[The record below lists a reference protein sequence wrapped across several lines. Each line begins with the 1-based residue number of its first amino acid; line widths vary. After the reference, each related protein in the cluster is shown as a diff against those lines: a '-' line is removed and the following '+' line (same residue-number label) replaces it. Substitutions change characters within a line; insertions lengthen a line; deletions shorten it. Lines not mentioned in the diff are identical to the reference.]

1 MQQHARPACAQYHRQ
16 RTGGCSHGR
25 QVDQRHA
32 HGFFCPCIR
41 AGFAVDIAQEPVITK
56 TTAATAGAALAL
68 TVVFNLHADR
78 ETHQRANIRRQGT
91 VRRRHQDQFINTGQ
105 AGRDFLHAFIRRASH
120 FVHATQ
126 DVQLLFAAHAL
137 QRVDAGIERSV
148 LHFTQ
153 RFHPSVARIAHNGS
167 RRLRALLQ
175 RGQAYLVCIG
185 KTGFF
190 AADGAHADALV
201 NVIRAIFNDAVF

>member
-1 MQQHARPACAQYHRQ
+1 M
-16 RTGGCSHGR
+16 
-25 QVDQRHA
+25 
-32 HGFFCPCIR
+32 
-41 AGFAVDIAQEPVITK
+41 
-56 TTAATAGAALAL
+56 
-68 TVVFNLHADR
+68 
-78 ETHQRANIRRQGT
+78 
-91 VRRRHQDQFINTGQ
+91 
-105 AGRDFLHAFIRRASH
+105 
-120 FVHATQ
+120 
-126 DVQLLFAAHAL
+126 
-137 QRVDAGIERSV
+137 

-190 AADGAHADALV
+190 AADGAHADTLV